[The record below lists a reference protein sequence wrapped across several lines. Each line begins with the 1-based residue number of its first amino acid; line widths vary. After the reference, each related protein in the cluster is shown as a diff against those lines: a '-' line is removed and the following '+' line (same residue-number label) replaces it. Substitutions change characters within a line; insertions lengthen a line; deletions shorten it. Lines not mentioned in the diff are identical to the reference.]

1 MKANISPLVRD
12 GPETVFLIDDDRDVR
27 DALGGLLRSVHMA
40 VAMFDS
46 VNAFMAS
53 GSVGAPGC
61 LVLDVRLT
69 GRSGLAFQA
78 ELVERGSPMPI
89 IFISG
94 HADVD
99 MAVRAMKLGATDFL
113 TKPLRPQ
120 QLIDAINHALQQ
132 DRARRDKERHE
143 TIQRSALS
151 ALSPR
156 EREVLDM
163 IAAGLTNR
171 EAAARLGI
179 IEATVKAH
187 RGQIMKK
194 LGETTFAGLMR
205 RVVALGL

>member
-1 MKANISPLVRD
+1 MTSATPSA
-12 GPETVFLIDDDRDVR
+12 G
-27 DALGGLLRSVHMA
+27 VHLA

-46 VNAFMAS
+46 VEAFVAS

-61 LVLDVRLT
+61 LVLDVRLA

-78 ELVERGSPMPI
+78 ELVAQGSQMPV

-99 MAVRAMKLGATDFL
+99 MAVRGMKLGATDFL

-120 QLIDAINHALQQ
+120 QLIDAINLALQR
-132 DRARRDKERHE
+132 DRARRETERHE
-143 TIQRSALS
+143 AAQRLALDS
-151 ALSPR
+151 LSPR
-156 EREVLDM
+156 EREVLEL

-194 LGETTFAGLMR
+194 LGATTFAGLMR
-205 RVVALGL
+205 RVVALGLCPPPIV